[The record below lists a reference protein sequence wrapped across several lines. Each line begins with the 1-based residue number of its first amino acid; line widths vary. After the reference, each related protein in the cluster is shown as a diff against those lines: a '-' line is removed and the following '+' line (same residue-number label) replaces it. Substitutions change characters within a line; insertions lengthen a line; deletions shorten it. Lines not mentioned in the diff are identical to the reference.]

1 MKKLSLFLFIFL
13 ASQAICF
20 GQDSQKAQK
29 ISKDEQQVRAAVKQ
43 WADAVAAR
51 DTAALDKLFA
61 EDLFITAYD
70 GSTRGKKEELE
81 ALKPSPDLKTL
92 SVENEDLRVKIYG
105 KATITGA
112 ITGVVTAIVKMR
124 FESGGKEI
132 AVAFRYTA
140 VFVKKDGRWQIT
152 VLQTTRYSPPR
163 TNMAPNPGTN

>member
-1 MKKLSLFLFIFL
+1 M
-13 ASQAICF
+13 
-20 GQDSQKAQK
+20 
-29 ISKDEQQVRAAVKQ
+29 KQ

-51 DTAALDKLFA
+51 DMAALDKLFA

-105 KATITGA
+105 KSTA
-112 ITGVVTAIVKMR
+112 ITGVVTAILKMR

-140 VFVKKDGRWQIT
+140 VFIKKDGRWQIT
-152 VLQTTRYSPPR
+152 VLQTTRYTPPQ
-163 TNMAPNPGTN
+163 TNMAPKLGTN